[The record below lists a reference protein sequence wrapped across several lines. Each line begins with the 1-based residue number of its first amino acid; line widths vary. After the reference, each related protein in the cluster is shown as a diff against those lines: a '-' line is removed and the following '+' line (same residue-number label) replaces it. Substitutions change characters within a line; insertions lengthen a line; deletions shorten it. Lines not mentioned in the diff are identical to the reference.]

1 MILNMIT
8 RLSELTEVDGSMT
21 PLEELD
27 DTTKGLES
35 WHGAGCIDLVVYPIT
50 MVEGQYLYPRRN
62 TSPKRLRFT
71 KELLNKLG
79 NYDSLP

>member
-35 WHGAGCIDLVVYPIT
+35 WHGAGCIDFGCEPLLQWSRVNIYTLDKTRVLEDYDL
-50 MVEGQYLYPRRN
+50 QRN
-62 TSPKRLRFT
+62 L
-71 KELLNKLG
+71 
-79 NYDSLP
+79 

>member
-27 DTTKGLES
+27 DTTKGLEG
-35 WHGAGCIDLVVYPIT
+35 WHGAGCIDLVVNP
-50 MVEGQYLYPRRN
+50 
-62 TSPKRLRFT
+62 
-71 KELLNKLG
+71 LNF
-79 NYDSLP
+79 

>member
-27 DTTKGLES
+27 DTTKALES
-35 WHGAGCIDLVVYPIT
+35 RHGAGCIDLVVNAYYNGRGSIFIP
-50 MVEGQYLYPRRN
+50 
-62 TSPKRLRFT
+62 
-71 KELLNKLG
+71 
-79 NYDSLP
+79 

>member
-27 DTTKGLES
+27 NTTKGLES
-35 WHGAGCIDLVVYPIT
+35 WRGAGCIDLVVNLYYNGRGPIFI
-50 MVEGQYLYPRRN
+50 PW
-62 TSPKRLRFT
+62 T
-71 KELLNKLG
+71 KHE
-79 NYDSLP
+79 S

>member
-35 WHGAGCIDLVVYPIT
+35 WHGAGCIDLVVN
-50 MVEGQYLYPRRN
+50 LYYNGRGSIFIPY
-62 TSPKRLRFT
+62 T
-71 KELLNKLG
+71 KHE
-79 NYDSLP
+79 S

>member
-35 WHGAGCIDLVVYPIT
+35 WRGAGCIDLVVNLFLQWSRANIYT
-50 MVEGQYLYPRRN
+50 LDKTRVLED
-62 TSPKRLRFT
+62 
-71 KELLNKLG
+71 
-79 NYDSLP
+79 YDSQRNF

>member
-21 PLEELD
+21 PLEEHD

-35 WHGAGCIDLVVYPIT
+35 WHGAGCIDLVVNPYYN
-50 MVEGQYLYPRRN
+50 GQGSIFIP
-62 TSPKRLRFT
+62 
-71 KELLNKLG
+71 
-79 NYDSLP
+79 